1 LCGEQVE
8 CEVRRWNMKR
18 KNISIFLNKKVK
30 LVKDGFALY
39 GTIVD
44 IDGDYVIFETD
55 TATSAIKYDVIQEI
69 VPVVRGI

>member
-1 LCGEQVE
+1 
-8 CEVRRWNMKR
+8 MKR
-18 KNISIFLNKKVK
+18 KNIAIFLNKKVK

-69 VPVVRGI
+69 VPITKEG